1 LTIDGGVMARFIW
14 GSGTL
19 KKVLVQSHKCVHEH
33 LSWNLTWG
41 LTWGIDGLLVKF
53 IVVFNIYIISLWNI
67 KMKIPHYY
75 GAILPNFLLLFGSL
89 TLLSCKV
96 EIAQFSSILHVHIL
110 KLSTHIALLLFCQI
124 AKSLSPYGL
133 PKWA

>member
-1 LTIDGGVMARFIW
+1 VKYKDFVIWWYQISNSLFIASNVLTIDGGVMARFIW

-53 IVVFNIYIISLWNI
+53 IVVFNIYIISL
-67 KMKIPHYY
+67 
-75 GAILPNFLLLFGSL
+75 
-89 TLLSCKV
+89 
-96 EIAQFSSILHVHIL
+96 
-110 KLSTHIALLLFCQI
+110 
-124 AKSLSPYGL
+124 
-133 PKWA
+133 